1 MKINW
6 EKVPKTHEEI
16 IVAEYIEGEISTL
29 ESLLGM
35 YTKKKHFLTISF
47 TPSLKGN
54 YYTYEIKYHR
64 HDEKYLTNVWKR
76 NTKW

>member
-35 YTKKKHFLTISF
+35 YTKKTIF
-47 TPSLKGN
+47 
-54 YYTYEIKYHR
+54 
-64 HDEKYLTNVWKR
+64 
-76 NTKW
+76 